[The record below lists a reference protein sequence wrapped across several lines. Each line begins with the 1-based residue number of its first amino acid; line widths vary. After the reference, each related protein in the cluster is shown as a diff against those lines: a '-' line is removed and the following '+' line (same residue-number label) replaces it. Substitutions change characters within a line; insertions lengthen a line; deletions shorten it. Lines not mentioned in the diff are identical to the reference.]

1 MKKILAILLSLL
13 TLLSCGFLSACSA
26 EKTQPDTPDTET
38 VWEMVS
44 EAYIYA
50 FPLVLTDATKTLST
64 NTDGTMTGRA
74 PINQFNHAKK
84 LADASFRTVVTPNV
98 DTVYSQAWIDIST
111 EPMVYVLPETDRFC
125 NVQLLDAWTNTAAVL
140 DKAGAYAIA
149 LPGWE
154 GELPDGVTRVDVP
167 TATMWSITRTV
178 LSGNEDLP
186 NVYAIQE
193 QMQLLPLSAYVQGGE
208 YAAPQGAYKEENDFV
223 PVNKV
228 LSMTPAEFFNTANAL
243 MQVNP
248 PADADK
254 ELLKKLSAINVGAE
268 KADLGLTADV
278 KPATDFTAKANAAVY
293 DELDFDDKREYEFA
307 TRGLIDAP
315 ETLELKDE
323 DGKILWSQEA
333 YAFLDDYEK
342 APDSV
347 NPSLWEN
354 TKNNH
359 AYGLFEVTDGIYQVR
374 GYDMANLT
382 VVKGDTGWIVFDTLM
397 SVECSQ
403 AAMQLI
409 EKNLGKFPVKAVIV
423 SHSHA
428 DHFGGIA
435 GVMAKEDKA
444 DETLSIEDQLASGKI
459 PVITPVGFTE
469 HSVKENVYAGK
480 GMGRRSNYQYGILL
494 TPGVTGK
501 LAQGIGMGQS
511 TGTVSF
517 MTPSYEITQSGEKLT
532 IDGVELE
539 FQLTPGTEAP
549 AEMNTWLP
557 QYKALWMAE
566 NCTGTLHNL
575 YTLRGAEVRDGAAWA
590 SYITE
595 AISLYGKDAEVTF
608 QSHNWPHW
616 GNNVVNDYMV
626 NTAAVYKFINDQ
638 TLTYINQGYTSDEIS
653 NMIKLPEALNKI
665 WYTRQ
670 YYGTVAHNAKAVYQ
684 KFMGWYD
691 SNPVNLN
698 PLMPSD
704 SAKKWVEYLGNV
716 DKVLQMAKADFD
728 KGEYQ
733 WVAEVTNTIVFVDP
747 TNTDARLLCA
757 DALEQLGYQA
767 ESGPWR
773 NEYLTAA
780 QELRH
785 GNANFTAS
793 TKSTGD
799 MVKALSAPML
809 FDYMAIV
816 MDKQALAD
824 RDFTMNVLLPDVG
837 EQHML
842 RMKNGVLLVYADTL
856 SDDADVSITCPKNAL
871 FAILTNNQET
881 VAKAVK
887 VEGSAE
893 LLALMMENMNQ
904 IPITGTNPFNI
915 IEP

>member
-278 KPATDFTAKANAAVY
+278 KPATDFTAKANAAIY
-293 DELDFDDKREYEFA
+293 DELDFDDKQEYEFA

-409 EKNLGKFPVKAVIV
+409 EKNLGKFPVKAVII
-423 SHSHA
+423 SHSHV

-494 TPGVTGK
+494 TPSVTGK

-653 NMIKLPEALNKI
+653 NMIELPEALNKI

-704 SAKKWVEYLGNV
+704 SAKKWVEYLGDV
-716 DKVLQMAKADFD
+716 DNVLQMAKADFD

-733 WVAEVTNTIVFVDP
+733 WVAEVTNTIVFADP

-799 MVKALSAPML
+799 MVKVLSAPML

-824 RDFTMNVLLPDVG
+824 RDFTMNVILPDVS

-842 RMKNGVLLVYADTL
+842 RVKNGVLLVYADTL

-881 VAKAVK
+881 VTQAVK

-893 LLALMMENMNQ
+893 LLTLMMENMNQ
-904 IPITGTNPFNI
+904 FPITEANPFNI

>member
-278 KPATDFTAKANAAVY
+278 KPATDFTAKANAAIY
-293 DELDFDDKREYEFA
+293 DELDFDDKQEYEFA

-409 EKNLGKFPVKAVIV
+409 EKNLGKFPVKAVII
-423 SHSHA
+423 SHSHL

-653 NMIKLPEALNKI
+653 NMIELPEALNKI

-704 SAKKWVEYLGNV
+704 SAKKWVEYLGDV
-716 DKVLQMAKADFD
+716 DNVLQMAKADFD

-733 WVAEVTNTIVFVDP
+733 WVAEVTNTIVFADP

-799 MVKALSAPML
+799 MVKVLSAPML

-824 RDFTMNVLLPDVG
+824 RDFTMNVILPDVS

-842 RMKNGVLLVYADTL
+842 RVKNGVLLVYADTL

-881 VAKAVK
+881 VTQAVK

-893 LLALMMENMNQ
+893 LLTLMMENMNQ
-904 IPITGTNPFNI
+904 FPITEANPFNI

>member
-1 MKKILAILLSLL
+1 
-13 TLLSCGFLSACSA
+13 
-26 EKTQPDTPDTET
+26 
-38 VWEMVS
+38 
-44 EAYIYA
+44 
-50 FPLVLTDATKTLST
+50 
-64 NTDGTMTGRA
+64 
-74 PINQFNHAKK
+74 
-84 LADASFRTVVTPNV
+84 
-98 DTVYSQAWIDIST
+98 
-111 EPMVYVLPETDRFC
+111 
-125 NVQLLDAWTNTAAVL
+125 
-140 DKAGAYAIA
+140 
-149 LPGWE
+149 
-154 GELPDGVTRVDVP
+154 
-167 TATMWSITRTV
+167 
-178 LSGNEDLP
+178 
-186 NVYAIQE
+186 
-193 QMQLLPLSAYVQGGE
+193 
-208 YAAPQGAYKEENDFV
+208 
-223 PVNKV
+223 
-228 LSMTPAEFFNTANAL
+228 
-243 MQVNP
+243 
-248 PADADK
+248 
-254 ELLKKLSAINVGAE
+254 
-268 KADLGLTADV
+268 
-278 KPATDFTAKANAAVY
+278 
-293 DELDFDDKREYEFA
+293 
-307 TRGLIDAP
+307 
-315 ETLELKDE
+315 
-323 DGKILWSQEA
+323 
-333 YAFLDDYEK
+333 
-342 APDSV
+342 
-347 NPSLWEN
+347 
-354 TKNNH
+354 
-359 AYGLFEVTDGIYQVR
+359 
-374 GYDMANLT
+374 
-382 VVKGDTGWIVFDTLM
+382 
-397 SVECSQ
+397 
-403 AAMQLI
+403 MQLI
-409 EKNLGKFPVKAVIV
+409 EKNLGKFPVKAVII

-480 GMGRRSNYQYGILL
+480 GMGRRTNYQYGILL

-517 MTPSYEITQSGEKLT
+517 LTPSYEITQSGEKLT

-595 AISLYGKDAEVTF
+595 AISLYGKEAEVTF

-616 GNNVVNDYMV
+616 GNTVVNDYMV

-653 NMIKLPEALNKI
+653 NMIELPEALNKI

-704 SAKKWVEYLGNV
+704 SAKKWVEYLENV

-733 WVAEVTNTIVFVDP
+733 WVAEVTNTIVFADP

-824 RDFTMNVLLPDVG
+824 RDFTMNVILPDVG

-842 RMKNGVLLVYADTL
+842 RVKNGVLLVYADTL

-881 VAKAVK
+881 VAKAVN
-887 VEGSAE
+887 VEGNAE
-893 LLALMMENMNQ
+893 LLTLMMENMNQ
-904 IPITGTNPFNI
+904 FPITGTNPFNI

>member
-98 DTVYSQAWIDIST
+98 DTVYSQAWLDIST

-193 QMQLLPLSAYVQGGE
+193 QMQLLPLLAYVQGGE

-243 MQVNP
+243 IQVNP

-278 KPATDFTAKANAAVY
+278 KPATDFTAKANAAIY
-293 DELDFDDKREYEFA
+293 DELDFDDKQEYEFA

-333 YAFLDDYEK
+333 YAFMDDYEK

-409 EKNLGKFPVKAVIV
+409 EKNLGKFPVKAVII
-423 SHSHA
+423 SHSHV

-653 NMIKLPEALNKI
+653 NMIELPEALNKI

-704 SAKKWVEYLGNV
+704 SAKKWVEYLGDV
-716 DKVLQMAKADFD
+716 DNALQMAKADFD

-733 WVAEVTNTIVFVDP
+733 WVAEVTNTIVFADP

-799 MVKALSAPML
+799 MVKVLSAPML

-824 RDFTMNVLLPDVG
+824 RDFTMNVILPDVG

-842 RMKNGVLLVYADTL
+842 RVKNGVLLVYADTL

-881 VAKAVK
+881 VTQAVK

-893 LLALMMENMNQ
+893 LLTLMMENMNQ
-904 IPITGTNPFNI
+904 FPITEANPFNI

>member
-1 MKKILAILLSLL
+1 MKEGDVTMKKSLATLL
-13 TLLSCGFLSACSA
+13 TALILFSCAMA
-26 EKTQPDTPDTET
+26 E
-38 VWEMVS
+38 
-44 EAYIYA
+44 
-50 FPLVLTDATKTLST
+50 
-64 NTDGTMTGRA
+64 TGG
-74 PINQFNHAKK
+74 
-84 LADASFRTVVTPNV
+84 
-98 DTVYSQAWIDIST
+98 
-111 EPMVYVLPETDRFC
+111 
-125 NVQLLDAWTNTAAVL
+125 LDLNR
-140 DKAGAYAIA
+140 
-149 LPGWE
+149 E
-154 GELPDGVTRVDVP
+154 
-167 TATMWSITRTV
+167 
-178 LSGNEDLP
+178 
-186 NVYAIQE
+186 
-193 QMQLLPLSAYVQGGE
+193 
-208 YAAPQGAYKEENDFV
+208 
-223 PVNKV
+223 
-228 LSMTPAEFFNTANAL
+228 
-243 MQVNP
+243 
-248 PADADK
+248 
-254 ELLKKLSAINVGAE
+254 
-268 KADLGLTADV
+268 V
-278 KPATDFTAKANAAVY
+278 KPATAFTAQANAAVY
-293 DELDFDDKREYEFA
+293 DELDFSDKQEYAFA

-323 DGKILWSQEA
+323 DGRMIWSQDA
-333 YAFLDDYEK
+333 FAFLNDYEK

-354 TKNNH
+354 TINNH
-359 AYGLFEVTDGIYQVR
+359 VYGLFEVADGIYQVR

-409 EKNLGKFPVKAVIV
+409 EKNLGHFPVKAVVI
-423 SHSHA
+423 SHSHV

-435 GVMAKEDKA
+435 GVMAAEDKA
-444 DETLSIEDQLASGKI
+444 DETLSIEEQLASSKI
-459 PVITPVGFTE
+459 PVIAPAGFTE
-469 HSVKENVYAGK
+469 HAVKENVYAGK

-494 TPGVTGK
+494 KPGVTGK

-511 TGTVSF
+511 VGTISF
-517 MTPSYEITQSGEKLT
+517 MTPSYEIRESGERLT

-557 QYKALWMAE
+557 QHKALWMAE

-590 SYITE
+590 GYITE
-595 AISLYGKDAEVTF
+595 AISRYGKDAEVVF

-616 GNNVVNDYMV
+616 GNDVVNDYMV
-626 NTAAVYKFINDQ
+626 NTAAVYKYINDQ

-653 NMIKLPEALNKI
+653 SMIELPEALNKI
-665 WYTRQ
+665 WYTRP

-698 PLMPSD
+698 PLTPSD
-704 SAKKWVEYLGNV
+704 SAKKWVEYLGDV
-716 DKVLQMAKADFD
+716 DKALQMAKADFD

-733 WVAEVTNTIVFVDP
+733 WVAEITNAIVFADP
-747 TNTDARLLCA
+747 TNIDARLLCA
-757 DALEQLGYQA
+757 DAMEQLGYQA

-785 GNANFTAS
+785 GNANLTAAA
-793 TKSTGD
+793 KNTGE

-824 RDFTMNVLLPDVG
+824 EDFTVNVTLPDVS
-837 EQHML
+837 ERHML
-842 RMKNGVLLVYADTL
+842 RVKNGVLLVYKNTL
-856 SDDADVSITCPKNAL
+856 SDSADVSITCPKNAL

-881 VAKAVK
+881 VAKAVQI
-887 VEGSAE
+887 EGRAE
-893 LLALMMENMNQ
+893 LLTRMMENMNQ
-904 IPITGTNPFNI
+904 FQITGTTPFNI